1 MSSNAQKLI
10 QDLIFFYV
18 KENYKN
24 YLEENKLEIIPD
36 NNISGVI
43 DSIYIDKKKHLQQ
56 FLKDSLK
63 EIMKDDYIGDLMVN
77 NICYDIFNDDDL
89 CKNRL
94 IMEIKMFQQKK
105 KNGKVNYNDILN

>member
-18 KENYKN
+18 KENYKKH
-24 YLEENKLEIIPD
+24 LEDNKLEIIPD
-36 NNISGVI
+36 NNISGII

-63 EIMKDDYIGDLMVN
+63 EIMKDEYIGDLVVN
-77 NICYDIFNDDDL
+77 NICYDIFNDDEL

-94 IMEIKMFQQKK
+94 VMEIKIYQQKIQ
-105 KNGKVNYNDILN
+105 NGKVDYKNIL

>member
-18 KENYKN
+18 KENYNKH
-24 YLEENKLEIIPD
+24 LEDNNIDIIPD
-36 NNISGVI
+36 NSISGVI

-63 EIMKDDYIGDLMVN
+63 EIMKDEYIGDLMVN